1 MEREIMHRLLEW
13 KQRSNRKPL
22 ILLGARQVGKTFI
35 LKEFGRRYYDH
46 VAYIN
51 CDNSE
56 LVKDLFTED
65 YNIQRILLA
74 VSAIAQV
81 PVVPE
86 KTLII
91 FDEIQE
97 LRRGLNALKYFCEDA
112 PQYHVAVAGSLLG
125 ITMHHGESYPVGKV
139 NILRM
144 TPMTFE
150 EFLDAK
156 GFEKMAQ
163 LIRDKEWD
171 VVNDVHTHLTQ
182 LLREYY
188 FVGGMPEAVHTFI
201 DTNDAT
207 AVRQVQQEILTAYDK
222 DMSKHAPANEAVRI
236 NQVWRSIPAQL
247 AKENRKFVYGA
258 VRKGARAN
266 DFEIAIQWLL
276 DAGLVHKIERVTRPA
291 IPLKCYAEMSAFKLY
306 LLDCG
311 LLGAMSDI
319 PPSMMLLPNDQMPTK
334 GYFTENFVCC
344 QLCNLLGDS
353 VYYFS
358 KDNSSQEVDFII
370 QGDTDACAIE
380 VKAETNLHSKS
391 LRAFHEENPQVR
403 CVRASM
409 AAMRDQEWMTNV
421 PVYALRGYFG

>member
-1 MEREIMHRLLEW
+1 MEREILKKLLEW
-13 KQRSNRKPL
+13 KQRSGRKPL
-22 ILLGARQVGKTFI
+22 ILLGARQVGKTYI

-51 CDNSE
+51 CDSSE
-56 LVKDLFTED
+56 LVKDLFTDD

-81 PVVPE
+81 PVEPE

-97 LRRGLNALKYFCEDA
+97 LRRGLNSLKYFCENA

-125 ITMHHGESYPVGKV
+125 ITMHQGESFPVGKV
-139 NILRM
+139 DILRM

-150 EFLDAK
+150 EFIDAK

-163 LIRDKEWD
+163 LLREKQWD
-171 VVNDVHTHLTQ
+171 LVNILHERLVQ

-188 FVGGMPEAVHTFI
+188 FVGGMPEAVQTFI
-201 DTNDAT
+201 ATNDAV
-207 AVRQVQQEILTAYDK
+207 AVRNVQNAILAAYDK
-222 DMSKHAPANEAVRI
+222 DMSKHAPVNQTVRI

-258 VRKGARAN
+258 VRKGARAI

-276 DAGLVHKIERVTRPA
+276 DAGLVHKVDRVSRPS
-291 IPLKCYAEMSAFKLY
+291 IPLKCYADMSAFKLY
-306 LLDCG
+306 MLDCG
-311 LLGAMSDI
+311 LLGAMSEI
-319 PPSMMLLPNDQMPTK
+319 PPSMMLLSTDQMQSK
-334 GYFTENFVCC
+334 GYFTENYVCC
-344 QLCNLLGDS
+344 QLSNIKGDS
-353 VYYFS
+353 IFYFS

-370 QGDTDACAIE
+370 QGNTEAVALE
-380 VKAETNLHSKS
+380 VKAETNLQSKS
-391 LRAFHEENPQVR
+391 LRAFHLQNPEVK

-409 AAMRDQEWMTNV
+409 TAMRSQEWMTNV
-421 PVYALRGYFG
+421 PVYAVRSYFG